1 LGACIALARRS
12 MALSRRRAAS
22 EYLAQHGAQAAA
34 AFQPGSPEVGEFTPH
49 DLQLMRF
56 VLDRALQPVSSYQ
69 GFEWLDQFQTAPV
82 RYQLNFMGYAL
93 SMAPATRLP
102 ALHGY
107 LDDAQRRLIEKQTD
121 HRIWRYWAL
130 ENLWGNLDRDP
141 NPVARENIMFT
152 GFCAAQIALFHA
164 ASGRRDYERPGSLVL
179 RHPSGKTFAFDLTSL
194 VEALEREYMRSAF
207 CLVAGEPKW
216 IYPLCNTIAA
226 AAVRGLDAQS
236 GGRRWGTLEPAFRS
250 RLEEEFIDLS
260 ARFVPCRSAYSGFAF
275 PAIGGAQPQAM

>member
-1 LGACIALARRS
+1 
-12 MALSRRRAAS
+12 
-22 EYLAQHGAQAAA
+22 
-34 AFQPGSPEVGEFTPH
+34 
-49 DLQLMRF
+49 MRF

-69 GFEWLDQFQTAPV
+69 GFEWLDQFQTAAV

-93 SMAPATRLP
+93 SMAQATRLP

-121 HRIWRYWAL
+121 YRVWRYWAL
-130 ENLWGNLDRDP
+130 ENLWGNLARDP

-164 ASGRRDYERPGSLVL
+164 ASGRRDYEQPGSLVL
-179 RHPSGKTFAFDLTSL
+179 RHPSGRTFRFDLTSL

-207 CLVAGEPKW
+207 CLVACEPNW

-226 AAVRGLDAQS
+226 AAVRGLDTQS
-236 GGRRWGTLEPAFRS
+236 GGGRWRTSNPRFAAAWRRSSSTSLRASFPAALPTAGSRCPWSGARS
-250 RLEEEFIDLS
+250 LK
-260 ARFVPCRSAYSGFAF
+260 PCRASS
-275 PAIGGAQPQAM
+275 